1 LSADEV
7 GRMIKAKSSKSKKK
21 PKINMTTKGPLRKQV
36 IVLMAKSNTELIVN
50 LVHQYIANINKCLK
64 NIKSD
69 IITNF
74 IQVTNEEVNIMM
86 NKLANPSDLTTIKK
100 YIKSISNINLDS
112 IESPCLPKSKLYLKI
127 LRLSY
132 TMENNVITPD
142 IVEGVLKDMYLFKD
156 VMLASKPH
164 IIKASPKLDMAVV
177 WVDIWDF
184 QSGSEAKSIIN

>member
-21 PKINMTTKGPLRKQV
+21 PKINMTTKEPLRKQV

-112 IESPCLPKSKLYLKI
+112 IESPCLSKSKLYLKI

-177 WVDIWDF
+177 WVDIWDS
-184 QSGSEAKSIIN
+184 QSSSEAKSIIN